1 MTSYKLN
8 LEQFSGPVEK
18 LLELIE
24 ERKMEI
30 TELNLAAVTDDF
42 VKHVEGLK
50 KNERPKT
57 EEDVRLM
64 ADFIVVASRLLLI
77 KSKSVLPNFE
87 LTQEEEE
94 SIYDL
99 EERLRR
105 YQEFK
110 PFIVLFKNVYQ
121 NNLRSASRPLFFGRP
136 PVFYP
141 SRDLSGGSLQKA
153 MENLFEEFK
162 KLTLE
167 FQTIEISLVRLEDK
181 IEEII
186 NKIKD
191 GVSQFSSMM
200 NGKHRSEII
209 VLFLA
214 LLHLLKDQT
223 IKVEQEGRFS
233 EIIVSKS

>member
-1 MTSYKLN
+1 MTSYQLS
-8 LEQFSGPVEK
+8 LEQFSGPIEK
-18 LLELIE
+18 LLEMIE

-30 TELNLAAVTDDF
+30 TELNLASVTDDF
-42 VKHVEGLK
+42 VKYAQSLK
-50 KNERPKT
+50 ERGEPKT
-57 EEDVRLM
+57 EEEMRLM
-64 ADFIVVASRLLLI
+64 ADFVVVASRLLLI
-77 KSKSVLPNFE
+77 KSKSILPNFE
-87 LTQEEEE
+87 LTSEEEE
-94 SIYDL
+94 GIHDL

-110 PFIVLFKNVYQ
+110 PFIALFKNVYQ
-121 NNLRSASRPLFFGRP
+121 NRQRSVSRPLFFGRP

-141 SRDLSGGSLQKA
+141 SQNLNVFSLQKA

-162 KLTLE
+162 KLVLE
-167 FQTIEISLVRLEDK
+167 FKTIEITLVKLEDK

-186 NKIKD
+186 TKIKD

-200 NGKHRSEII
+200 NGKRRSEII

-223 IKVEQEGRFS
+223 IRVEQEERFS